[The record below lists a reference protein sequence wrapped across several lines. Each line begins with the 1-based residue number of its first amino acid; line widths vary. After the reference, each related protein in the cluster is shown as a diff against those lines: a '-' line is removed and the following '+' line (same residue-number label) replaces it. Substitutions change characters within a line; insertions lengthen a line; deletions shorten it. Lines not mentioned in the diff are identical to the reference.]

1 MKTTHRATVPRPQV
15 VFDGRYIQDRYHG
28 IGRYAFH
35 LLREAAASALGLR
48 LGVLRDPSLPD
59 TRFDWSEMLALPNV
73 SVEEVRAPLFG
84 AREQIA
90 LPRALAS
97 NRGALYH
104 TPYFA
109 LPWLLPTRGLVTVH
123 DCIFEHDPRYMPKR
137 WARAYYGLLMSASLA
152 RARAVF
158 VPSRATA
165 ADVRRFYRV
174 RPGKMVIT
182 PEAADESFHPVED
195 DELLRTVREK
205 YRLPQEFVL
214 AVGARRPHKNFG
226 RLVEAVGRLG
236 DVEGATLVFVGEA
249 DERFPDEAA
258 AAAQGMGERVR
269 FVGKVPEADLPVLY
283 SLATVFACPSLIE
296 GFGLPVLE
304 AMASG
309 TPVVCSSIPVFE
321 EVAGEA
327 AVMAP
332 PDDTEAWA
340 SALRRVLTEPDR
352 RDTLSRAGLHR
363 AGLFS
368 WQRAAQA
375 ALRVYRRLGAPTAT
389 EAQ

>member
-1 MKTTHRATVPRPQV
+1 
-15 VFDGRYIQDRYHG
+15 
-28 IGRYAFH
+28 
-35 LLREAAASALGLR
+35 
-48 LGVLRDPSLPD
+48 
-59 TRFDWSEMLALPNV
+59 
-73 SVEEVRAPLFG
+73 
-84 AREQIA
+84 
-90 LPRALAS
+90 
-97 NRGALYH
+97 
-104 TPYFA
+104 
-109 LPWLLPTRGLVTVH
+109 
-123 DCIFEHDPRYMPKR
+123 
-137 WARAYYGLLMSASLA
+137 
-152 RARAVF
+152 
-158 VPSRATA
+158 
-165 ADVRRFYRV
+165 
-174 RPGKMVIT
+174 
-182 PEAADESFHPVED
+182 VED
-195 DELLRTVREK
+195 AELLRTVREK

-226 RLVEAVGRLG
+226 RLVDAVGRLG

-258 AAAQGMGERVR
+258 AAARGMGERVR

-304 AMASG
+304 AMTSG

-327 AVMAP
+327 VLMAP

-340 SALRRVLTEPDR
+340 SALRRLLTEPDR

-363 AGLFS
+363 AGLVS

-375 ALRVYRRLGAPTAT
+375 ALRVYRRLGVPATAK
-389 EAQ
+389 AQ

>member
-1 MKTTHRATVPRPQV
+1 MRTTHGTTVHPHV

-35 LLREAAASALGLR
+35 LLQEAAACAPGLR
-48 LGVLRDPSLPD
+48 FGVLRDPALPD
-59 TRFDWSEMLALPNV
+59 TRFDWSGLLALPNV
-73 SVEEVRAPLFG
+73 SVEEVNAPLFG

-90 LPRALAS
+90 LTRTLGAH
-97 NRGALYH
+97 RGALYH

-137 WARAYYGLLMSASLA
+137 WARAYYHLLMTASLS

-165 ADVRRFYRV
+165 ADVRRFYGV

-182 PEAADESFHPVED
+182 PEAADETFYPVED
-195 DELLRTVREK
+195 PATLVRVREK
-205 YRLPQEFVL
+205 YNLPPDFVL
-214 AVGARRPHKNFG
+214 AVGARRPHKNFA
-226 RLVEAVGRLG
+226 RLVEAVERLG

-258 AAAQGMGERVR
+258 AAARSMGKRVR
-269 FVGKVPEADLPVLY
+269 FIGKVPEADLPVLY

-309 TPVVCSSIPVFE
+309 TPVVCSDIPVFR
-321 EVAGEA
+321 EVAGDA
-327 AVMAP
+327 AVTAP
-332 PDDTEAWA
+332 PDDTGAWA
-340 SALRRVLTEPDR
+340 SALRRVLSDPDL
-352 RDTLSRAGLHR
+352 RDRLSRAGLTR
-363 AGLFS
+363 ASRFN
-368 WQRAAQA
+368 WQRAAEA
-375 ALRVYRRLGAPTAT
+375 ALRVYRRLGAPAPPAA
-389 EAQ
+389 E